1 MKLTQYR
8 LRAFVLLVPILLVS
22 WSSGADTNSTVR
34 IATWNLEHLNE
45 DSNTGCVKRTDAD
58 YDRLKNQ
65 IAALEV
71 DVMAIQEVETSKAAH
86 RVFPA
91 DEWEIV
97 MSGRENAGEGAA
109 CWEDPDQHLKH
120 IGTGFAIK
128 KGVGYQINAPFQ
140 TLANENPRMRWGT
153 DITLLTDPQ
162 VRLMSVHLASGCWT
176 KVQDADESRREVCT
190 NLNYQLIEIGK
201 WIVERS
207 SENELYVVLG
217 DFNRRLALQGDWG
230 WKTFS
235 MLSAKPVL
243 ATRPIVT
250 RCDPRFDSIIDH
262 MVVSPDLVPKL
273 LMDTL
278 VEVPRV
284 GDHPDH
290 CAIMMN
296 FKLSAQ

>member
-1 MKLTQYR
+1 M
-8 LRAFVLLVPILLVS
+8 ALVSILLCVVA
-22 WSSGADTNSTVR
+22 SGADAKSPVR
-34 IATWNLEHLNE
+34 IAMWNLEHLNE
-45 DSNTGCVKRTDAD
+45 DSNTGCIKRTDAD

-71 DVMAIQEVETSKAAH
+71 DVLAIQEVESKKAAR

-91 DEWEIV
+91 DEWQIV
-97 MSGRENAGEGAA
+97 MSGRENVGEGSA
-109 CWEDPDQHLKH
+109 CWEDPNQHLRH
-120 IGTGFAIK
+120 MSTGFAIK
-128 KGVGYQINAPFQ
+128 KGLQYRINEPFQ
-140 TLANENPRMRWGT
+140 ALANENPNMRWGT

-190 NLNYQLIEIGK
+190 NLNYQMIEISK
-201 WIVERS
+201 WIAERNQ
-207 SENELYVVLG
+207 EEELYVVLG
-217 DFNRRLALQGDWG
+217 DFNRRLAVEGDWG

-235 MLSAKPVL
+235 MLSPKPLL

-250 RCDPRFDSIIDH
+250 QCDPRFDSIIDH
-262 MVVSPDLVPKL
+262 MVVSPDLEPKL

-290 CAIMMN
+290 CAILMD
-296 FKLSAQ
+296 FKISAQ